1 MFKHSKVLQYP
12 AKPER
17 PDPLFAKKMQE
28 ILGGQY
34 GEISV
39 AVQYL
44 FQGWNTRGNE
54 TYKDLLMD
62 TAAEEIGHVEMIATM
77 IARLLE
83 DAPVYE
89 QEKAAEDPVI
99 GSIMGGMNPHHAI
112 VSGLGAM
119 PENSTGVP
127 WNAGYIVASGNLLAD
142 MRANVNA
149 ESQGRLQVARL
160 YEMTDDKGVKDML
173 GFLLARDTM
182 HQNQWIAA
190 IKDLEEKEGVIVPS
204 TVPKEYEKEEFSH
217 TLYNFS
223 EGEESARLDWLKEVA
238 PDGAAFNYENGPVAY
253 GEKPVLKPAPKQSH
267 NTLPDV
273 QRT

>member
-1 MFKHSKVLQYP
+1 MFKHTKVLQYP

-17 PDPLFAKKMQE
+17 PDPVFAKKMQE

-39 AVQYL
+39 AMQYL

-54 TYKDLLMD
+54 KYKDLLMD

-89 QEKAAEDPVI
+89 QEKAADDPVI
-99 GSIMGGMNPHHAI
+99 GAIMGGMNPHHAI

-142 MRANVNA
+142 LRANVNA

-160 YEMTDDKGVKDML
+160 REMTDDNGVQDML

-190 IKDLEEKEGVIVPS
+190 IKELEEKECVIVPG
-204 TVPKEYEKEEFSH
+204 TVSDENEKEDIAH

-223 EGEESARLDWLKEVA
+223 DGEESAQVDWLKGKA
-238 PDGAAFNYENGPVAY
+238 PDGAEFHYESGPVAY
-253 GEKPVLKPAPKQSH
+253 GEKTVLKPAPKRSH
-267 NTLPDV
+267 NTPDYGE
-273 QRT
+273 

>member
-1 MFKHSKVLQYP
+1 
-12 AKPER
+12 
-17 PDPLFAKKMQE
+17 
-28 ILGGQY
+28 
-34 GEISV
+34 
-39 AVQYL
+39 
-44 FQGWNTRGNE
+44 
-54 TYKDLLMD
+54 
-62 TAAEEIGHVEMIATM
+62 
-77 IARLLE
+77 
-83 DAPVYE
+83 
-89 QEKAAEDPVI
+89 
-99 GSIMGGMNPHHAI
+99 
-112 VSGLGAM
+112 
-119 PENSTGVP
+119 
-127 WNAGYIVASGNLLAD
+127 
-142 MRANVNA
+142 
-149 ESQGRLQVARL
+149 
-160 YEMTDDKGVKDML
+160 
-173 GFLLARDTM
+173 M

>member
-1 MFKHSKVLQYP
+1 LFKHTKVLQYP

-17 PDPLFAKKMQE
+17 PDPVFAKKMQE

-39 AVQYL
+39 AMQYL

-54 TYKDLLMD
+54 KYKDLLMD

-89 QEKAAEDPVI
+89 QEKAADDPVI
-99 GSIMGGMNPHHAI
+99 GAIMGGMNPHHAI

-142 MRANVNA
+142 LRANVNA

-160 YEMTDDKGVKDML
+160 REMTDDNGVQDML

-190 IKDLEEKEGVIVPS
+190 IKELEEKEGVIVPG
-204 TVPKEYEKEEFSH
+204 TVPDENEKEDIAH

-223 EGEESARLDWLKEVA
+223 DGEESAQFDWLKEKA
-238 PDGAAFNYENGPVAY
+238 PDGAAFHYESGPVAY
-253 GEKPVLKPAPKQSH
+253 GEKPVLKPAPKRSH
-267 NTLPDV
+267 NTPDYGE
-273 QRT
+273 

>member
-1 MFKHSKVLQYP
+1 
-12 AKPER
+12 
-17 PDPLFAKKMQE
+17 
-28 ILGGQY
+28 
-34 GEISV
+34 
-39 AVQYL
+39 
-44 FQGWNTRGNE
+44 
-54 TYKDLLMD
+54 
-62 TAAEEIGHVEMIATM
+62 MIT
-77 IARLLE
+77 RLLE

-99 GSIMGGMNPHHAI
+99 GSVMGGMNPHHAI

-119 PENSTGVP
+119 PESSTGVP

-190 IKDLEEKEGVIVPS
+190 IRDLEEKEGVVVPG
-204 TVPKEYEKEEFSH
+204 TFRKNVRKKNLRIRCITFQKEK
-217 TLYNFS
+217 
-223 EGEESARLDWLKEVA
+223 KA
-238 PDGAAFNYENGPVAY
+238 PGLIG
-253 GEKPVLKPAPKQSH
+253 
-267 NTLPDV
+267 
-273 QRT
+273 